1 MNAANDTTNAI
12 NHGFALGIQ
21 VDRDSE
27 LPEVELAGLWVPSWS
42 VAIKLRTPFV
52 AAEVR

>member
-1 MNAANDTTNAI
+1 MCGSATFAMLVSRTSMNAANDTTNAI

-27 LPEVELAGLWVPSWS
+27 WLEVELAGLWVPS
-42 VAIKLRTPFV
+42 
-52 AAEVR
+52 